1 MWRLF
6 CKEWCNA
13 QLMLSLSSTWTAVWV
28 SVGGCIHLTSCG
40 KAVLGGWLALWS
52 VVAQAGAITFPLHIR
67 NPSMCSKM
75 LHLHTNHTSNA
86 SHRAALTWCYGYL
99 QRARHALN
107 LLPPPPNFLPPPS
120 QELLLQMPPK
130 IATNPA
136 LLNFLQQTPSDMED
150 EMFDKKVQRNSVPG
164 IWATCTVLIGAEQRP
179 ACILSS
185 WILLCVY
192 VSCFIVQPFLS
203 DNYIM

>member
-1 MWRLF
+1 
-6 CKEWCNA
+6 
-13 QLMLSLSSTWTAVWV
+13 
-28 SVGGCIHLTSCG
+28 
-40 KAVLGGWLALWS
+40 
-52 VVAQAGAITFPLHIR
+52 
-67 NPSMCSKM
+67 MCSKM

-86 SHRAALTWCYGYL
+86 SHTAALTWCFDYL

-164 IWATCTVLIGAEQRP
+164 I
-179 ACILSS
+179 
-185 WILLCVY
+185 
-192 VSCFIVQPFLS
+192 
-203 DNYIM
+203 